1 MEIQGKVIQVLPKQS
16 GESIR
21 GNAWQSQSFIIETQE
36 QYPRKV
42 CIEIF
47 GEDKIKNNPIS
58 LYDDVKVS
66 FDLESR
72 EFNSRWYTSVRA
84 WKIEHLAQQQA
95 AEQVPSSMSDTLPVD
110 DTLDF

>member
-1 MEIQGKVIQVLPKQS
+1 MEIQGKVIQVLPVQT
-16 GESIR
+16 GESMR
-21 GNAWQSQSFIIETQE
+21 GNQWSSRSFIIETQE

-47 GEDKIKNNPIS
+47 GEDKIKNNPIAV
-58 LYDDVKVS
+58 DDVVNVS

-84 WKIEHLAQQQA
+84 WKIEQLNAQ
-95 AEQVPSSMSDTLPVD
+95 AEQAPSTMSDTLPGED
-110 DTLDF
+110 DELKF